1 MHRKV
6 SAVRGLMW
14 LAQAWRLV
22 LSMPR
27 PLIPMVMWLSVAMM
41 MPVLSVL
48 VLLMICVFYG
58 GILTAIHKKTAFRQ
72 DAGMLDMFNGF
83 KSSSHFLGLWTL
95 SLPSVLFAFLLTFA
109 FISAIGP
116 EMAEQMMKGVRPDQK
131 AAEALFPAIAQT
143 FLKLLPLGILIFWF
157 IFIAV
162 PRVMFDNRSGFAA
175 LWDAANVIFSNFFA
189 LLLFTVAYGLA
200 MFLTSLFF
208 AIPVSLL
215 AVMGPI
221 GGIAQILLFVFVSSL
236 SLLLYLTAMYCA
248 WRDIYATEEP
258 DQKTD
263 VTTEAPKA
271 KSSSAQIEV

>member
-6 SAVRGLMW
+6 SAYRGVAW
-14 LAQAWRLV
+14 LAQAWHLV

-58 GILTAIHKKTAFRQ
+58 GILTAIHKKTAFNQ
-72 DAGMLDMFNGF
+72 NASMLDMFNGF

-95 SLPSVLFAFLLTFA
+95 SLPNVLFAFLLSYA

-116 EMAEQMMKGVRPDQK
+116 ETAEQMMKGVRPDQK
-131 AAEALFPAIAQT
+131 AAEALFPVILQT
-143 FLKLLPLGILIFWF
+143 FLKLLPLGVLISWF

-162 PRVMFDNRSGFAA
+162 PRVIFDKRSGFAA

-189 LLLFTVAYGLA
+189 LLLFTLAYAVA

-221 GGIAQILLFVFVSSL
+221 GGIAHVLLFVFVTSL

-248 WRDIYATEEP
+248 WRDIYAS
-258 DQKTD
+258 
-263 VTTEAPKA
+263 EAPDE
-271 KSSSAQIEV
+271 KSNTVETPAVKSTSAQIEV